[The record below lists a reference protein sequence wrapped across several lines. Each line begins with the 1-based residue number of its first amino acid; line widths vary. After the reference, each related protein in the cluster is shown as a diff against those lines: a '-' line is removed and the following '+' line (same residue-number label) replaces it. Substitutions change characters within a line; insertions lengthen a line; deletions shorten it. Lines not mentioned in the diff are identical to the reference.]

1 MKIFLY
7 LLTSSSFQTIRNKCQ
22 FALHARFFIKGT
34 NLHYSYLQ
42 FTSSP
47 CDLYCRKPAF
57 NDQRP
62 IKINEVSLHEIIA
75 WGMSHILNI
84 IPKLEAI
91 GIVRKFPWNNV
102 SGITINVQANE
113 RCYNIQYTH
122 WNKLHNLSSRYQQ
135 IQTLCRLQNFYF
147 NHSFWK
153 IIDPS

>member
-1 MKIFLY
+1 MRD
-7 LLTSSSFQTIRNKCQ
+7 SSLNVAIRIT
-22 FALHARFFIKGT
+22 A
-34 NLHYSYLQ
+34 SYLQ

-62 IKINEVSLHEIIA
+62 IKINEVSLHEIMA

-102 SGITINVQANE
+102 SGSTVNVQANE

-122 WNKLHNLSSRYQQ
+122 WHKLHNLSSRHQQ
-135 IQTLCRLQNFYF
+135 IQTLCRLQNVHF
-147 NHSFWK
+147 NRSFWK
-153 IIDPS
+153 IINSKLVEINFTAICTWIILLFPVNI

>member
-7 LLTSSSFQTIRNKCQ
+7 LLTSLQTIWNKCQ
-22 FALHARFFIKGT
+22 FVLDARFFIKGT

-62 IKINEVSLHEIIA
+62 IKINEVSLHEIIV

-84 IPKLEAI
+84 ILKLEAI
-91 GIVRKFPWNNV
+91 QIVRKFPRNNV
-102 SGITINVQANE
+102 SGITINVQGNE

-122 WNKLHNLSSRYQQ
+122 WHKLHNFSSRYQQ
-135 IQTLCRLQNFYF
+135 IQTLCRLQNFY
-147 NHSFWK
+147 SKRSVWK